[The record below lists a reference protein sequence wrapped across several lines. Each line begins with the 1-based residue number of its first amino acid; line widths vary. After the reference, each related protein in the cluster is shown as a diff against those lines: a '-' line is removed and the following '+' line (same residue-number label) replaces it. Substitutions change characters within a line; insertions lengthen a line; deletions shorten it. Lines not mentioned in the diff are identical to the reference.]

1 MADDDGF
8 VGPGYIPH
16 PTVQEYK
23 INPNLFVYC
32 TNKRC
37 PMVLSGGARIN
48 RAGTKAPPTCKHC
61 KLPFPKL
68 PNGEVHG
75 YKHYALLIGGKGKG
89 KGKGKDKQYL
99 GNASPY
105 ENPKSGNK
113 GRQNLDS
120 RFATAAQM
128 EQFGT
133 TLRTELLGAIK
144 DLGRQ
149 VDTNGPTPAETRRK
163 GQGAGKA
170 ATFAETVKGN
180 GGDGAT
186 AAAPAPQG
194 AAFGSAEHKPDD
206 KSSLGGGTP
215 GFVQSSSLGSKDE
228 GFRNSCAISGTR
240 GERVNALATA
250 LKCDPIV
257 HEQMLMG
264 MVVESEEKLAAAAA
278 AAVVTPKIQKPTA
291 EFQPFQEA
299 YTQALKLVN
308 ISEAELKDTISEIAD
323 AVTELDRLEE
333 LANIQTAK
341 VAEHKAD
348 MLKKHTAMHETS
360 RRLSK
365 VPAVA
370 VCVAAPAPACSL
382 LTESC
387 MVDMEKMRSLL
398 NLVGLASQDNPDL
411 QEASSMFKKIMDACT
426 VIKPEPNLSPPKAE
440 SGGTTGVSAAA
451 VVDPSVMAD
460 TAIGGKLYRE
470 PDQSAS
476 ADERDHARK
485 KAKSKSGAA
494 KEKWAET
501 TDDDAILEETDN
513 FGGDAAASLD
523 IVPTSPAPS
532 DDGADKIAKAPT
544 SVPG

>member
-1 MADDDGF
+1 MADNDGF
-8 VGPGYIPH
+8 VGSGYIPH

-32 TNKRC
+32 TNKCC

-149 VDTNGPTPAETRRK
+149 VDTNGPTPTETRKK

-170 ATFAETVKGN
+170 ATFAEAVKGSA
-180 GGDGAT
+180 GDG

-194 AAFGSAEHKPDD
+194 AAFGSAEYKPDD
-206 KSSLGGGTP
+206 KSASGGGTP

-411 QEASSMFKKIMDACT
+411 QEASSMFKKIMDECI
-426 VIKPEPNLSPPKAE
+426 VIKPEPILSPPKAE
-440 SGGTTGVSAAA
+440 SGGTTGVSSAAI
-451 VVDPSVMAD
+451 VDPSAMAD

-494 KEKWAET
+494 KDKMGR
-501 TDDDAILEETDN
+501 DY
-513 FGGDAAASLD
+513 GRRCYAS
-523 IVPTSPAPS
+523 
-532 DDGADKIAKAPT
+532 GNRHFWR
-544 SVPG
+544 